1 MHGCLWGVI
10 QCGGGGVTW
19 FRDGGGVVVQGGK
32 IGATIPPPHLP
43 LRNLHPLLSSSSSF
57 SFSVHRHHL
66 HLLFQ
71 EAGLASL
78 LTCPQA
84 SG

>member
-1 MHGCLWGVI
+1 MHGCLLGVI

-19 FRDGGGVVVQGGK
+19 FKDGVVQGVK

-43 LRNLHPLLSSSSSF
+43 LQNLHPLLSSSSSF
-57 SFSVHRHHL
+57 SFSLSLHRHHL
-66 HLLFQ
+66 QLLLL